1 MRNLRKITF
10 INSAHIRYDEI
21 KLDGNVHFVGTQGVG
36 KSTILRAILFF
47 FNADKSKLGMPKE
60 GKSFDEF
67 YFPYNN
73 SYIIYEVEHEHG
85 PFSVLAWKS
94 NSRVAFRFIDAAF
107 QKEWLVDEYGEVATD
122 PKIIR
127 ERAKGVYVSKIVDKY
142 TMYLDIIYGNKQAIE
157 KEFYRFQLMES
168 SRYQNIPRSIQNV
181 LLNSRLEAEFI
192 KDIIISSMGDE
203 EHSMD
208 LGYYRKAVADF
219 EQEYR
224 DIACWY
230 KTDRKGKHTVMG
242 QAESIVST
250 YHELNNQKKQIIHL
264 SGELKYAI
272 RSAEERQP
280 LVKEELDK
288 QQAESS
294 RQQRLF
300 KEEDGKFEN
309 EKDNLNQAIGSA
321 KGKLKEAKE
330 KASYYRSQNIEQ
342 VLSRYDREYYL
353 RQQLEGF
360 KEQQTALKSS
370 YNDITSKYKS
380 LYLRLDNQLVFISNQ
395 HEKLIVSHSQE
406 KNRQKEI
413 LMNHFSKRKKDIEDT
428 YAKQETVAQNMV
440 DEWVGK
446 KVANEKEQVKLKYF
460 HPYEKDIND
469 KSEEIKNLDLKAKE
483 LAGQYTTYIA
493 EMRNIQIEFDKKEA
507 ELKIE
512 YNNLCQPLEK
522 EIDDLKKRISE
533 IDHLLEHIKG
543 SLFEWLEENKKDWEN
558 NIGKVI
564 HEESILYQT
573 GLNPELTEG
582 NSLYGVRLELSELPL
597 TVRKP
602 KELMEEKGKLENQ
615 ILEKKNESKVL
626 KEKLNDDVRKL
637 KEKYTSLYLEKKDLS
652 IATDTELQSIPNK
665 KKTLLVQIDKYKS
678 DADEILKRK
687 KEELRMNMEKIILE
701 FNSAKDKILQLRTV
715 KSKKINEEERSYRK
729 LVNELDVTYNS
740 QVEKI
745 NAERKVQEGNVEIER
760 RKLQKQEL
768 DELKGKGA
776 DITLI
781 NEYDEK
787 IQSVNDE
794 LKYIDSKR
802 ELINSY
808 LYDKRNLFDK
818 EEEIKIEKDKYQEK
832 ISQLTEKYN
841 QKKQKHLEE
850 LKIINK
856 KIETYKQE
864 IEDIERNLSK
874 ARKFLQ
880 DEGLRPKEYDTISE
894 NESSRTPEQAVD
906 ELTSCILSCQKL
918 MSQLRQGTNVFR
930 SNFSSKNTF
939 NFPTELLHDDN
950 YVHFAKNLNE
960 FLVFNKIEEYRNRTS
975 KHYLDILAYVSKEL
989 GELTRNESEVDKVIR
1004 DINNDFKERNFAGVI
1019 KLIALR
1025 PVPSTDKMVLLIKSI
1040 KEFHDEN
1047 YLSIG
1052 ESSLFAT
1059 SSQNDINSRAVD
1071 LLIDFMK
1078 ALAENSQRQSL
1089 TLSDMFQLQF
1099 RIIENDN
1106 DTGWVEKLKNVG
1118 SDGTDILVKSM
1129 INIMIINVFKEKV
1142 SKRFGDF
1149 KLHCML
1155 DEIGKLHHQNVKGL
1169 LDFANARNI
1178 LLINSSPTTFNVS
1191 DYRYTY
1197 LLKKNEKYQTK
1208 ICPLIAKK

>member
-219 EQEYR
+219 EQEYK
-224 DIACWY
+224 DIASWY
-230 KTDRKGKHTVMG
+230 KTDKKGNNPVRV
-242 QAESIVST
+242 QAENIVTT
-250 YHELNNQKKQIIHL
+250 YHELNNQKEHSIHL

-272 RSAEERQP
+272 RTAEERQP
-280 LVKEELDK
+280 LVKEEMEK

-309 EKDNLNQAIGSA
+309 EKANLNQAIGLA

-330 KASYYRSQNIEQ
+330 KALYYRSQNIEQ
-342 VLSRYDREYYL
+342 VLSRYNEEGFL
-353 RQQLEGF
+353 RQQLESL
-360 KEQQTALKSS
+360 KEQQNALKSS

-380 LYLRLDNQLVFISNQ
+380 LYLQLDNQLISISNQ
-395 HEKLIVSHSQE
+395 QEKLIIGYSQE

-413 LMNHFSKRKKDIEDT
+413 LMNDFSMRKKEIEKT
-428 YAKQETVAQNMV
+428 YAEEEAVAQNIV
-440 DEWVGK
+440 DEWTGK
-446 KVANEKEQVKLKYF
+446 KASNEKEQVKLKYF
-460 HPYEKDIND
+460 HPYEKEIND
-469 KSEEIKNLDLKAKE
+469 ISAEINRLDLKEKE
-483 LAGQYTTYIA
+483 LSGKYTTYTA
-493 EMRNIQIEFDKKEA
+493 EMQKIQAEFDKKEA
-507 ELKIE
+507 ELRSE
-512 YNNLCQPLEK
+512 STRLCQSLEK
-522 EIDDLKKRISE
+522 DIDALRKRISE
-533 IDHLLEHIKG
+533 INNLLEHTKG

-573 GLNPELTEG
+573 GLNPELAEG

-597 TVRKP
+597 TIRKP
-602 KELMEEKGKLENQ
+602 KELMEEKDKLESQ
-615 ILEKKNESKVL
+615 ILNLKHECEVL
-626 KEKLNDDVRKL
+626 KDKLNEDISKFKD
-637 KEKYTSLYLEKKDLS
+637 KYTSMYVDKKNLS
-652 IATDTELQSIPNK
+652 IATNTELQSVPNK
-665 KKTLLVQIDKYKS
+665 KKALLVQIDKHKL
-678 DADEILKRK
+678 AAEEILQKER
-687 KEELRMNMEKIILE
+687 EELQRNMEEVILE
-701 FNSAKDKILQLRTV
+701 LKSAKDKVLQLRDS
-715 KSKKINEEERSYRK
+715 KSKKVKEEEKNYNK
-729 LVNELDVTYNS
+729 LVNELDIAYTS

-745 NAERKVQEGNVEIER
+745 NFERKVQEDKVEADR
-760 RKLQKQEL
+760 TNLQKLEL

-781 NEYDEK
+781 NEYNKK
-787 IQSVNDE
+787 IQEVNDD
-794 LKYIDSKR
+794 LNFIDSKR
-802 ELINSY
+802 DLINSY

-818 EEEIKIEKDKYQEK
+818 EEEIKIDKDKHQEK

-841 QKKQKHLEE
+841 QKKQKHLVE
-850 LKIINK
+850 LKKIND
-856 KIETYKQE
+856 KIDAYVQE
-864 IEDIERNLSK
+864 MEDIKRNLSK
-874 ARKFLQ
+874 AKNFLQ
-880 DEGLRPKEYDTISE
+880 DDGLRPKGYDTISE
-894 NESSRTPEQAVD
+894 KMSSRTPEQVVD
-906 ELTSCILSCQKL
+906 ELTSCFLTCQNL
-918 MSQLRQGTNVFR
+918 MTQLRQGTNVFR
-930 SNFSSKNTF
+930 NNFSSKNTF

-950 YVHFAKNLNE
+950 YIHFAKNLNE

-1025 PVPSTDKMVLLIKSI
+1025 PIPSTDKMVLLMKSI

-1052 ESSLFAT
+1052 ETSLFAT

-1078 ALAENSQRQSL
+1078 ALAESSQRQSL

-1142 SKRFGDF
+1142 SMRFGDF
-1149 KLHCML
+1149 KLYCML

-1208 ICPLIAKK
+1208 ICPLIARK